1 MYRLC
6 THHTTTIIVLRIL
19 SLEDNLVN
27 YAHAPTFFSC
37 LGNVPR
43 DNLLGK
49 TVGSVK
55 EKYLD

>member
-6 THHTTTIIVLRIL
+6 THHTTPIIVLKIL
-19 SLEDNLVN
+19 SLEDLVN